1 MENGRGWGEK
11 LNQTYANQPKSF
23 KESKVNETIHFL
35 FTSIY
40 DQFYLET
47 AAWKMRLD
55 QFKVEISKVSL
66 FFQQS
71 LAYKVCLSWKN

>member
-1 MENGRGWGEK
+1 MVGGYVIVLVHRWKMEGGAGKK

-47 AAWKMRLD
+47 AA
-55 QFKVEISKVSL
+55 
-66 FFQQS
+66 
-71 LAYKVCLSWKN
+71 